1 MKRVITRPFF
11 ALIFICLISTIFA
24 QSTIKGIITDAQN
37 GESLIGANIFLATDF
52 SVGSQ
57 TDIEGQFEILTTVEN
72 GTLVVSYIGYEDQMI
87 EFKKADKFL
96 TIKMI
101 PKATLIETVVVRG
114 DKLTGQVFAV
124 EKIGKLDIY
133 LDPSSQADALKAVQS
148 NPAATTVDE
157 TANVSLRGSP
167 ASETGVFLNNV
178 PLNDVVRL
186 DQSNGVGQFSIFN
199 TSTIES
205 VNIFASNPPLEFGNA
220 TSGVVALYT
229 DDELPEKANSISLN
243 LVGVGASLSR
253 KISAKTAISTFT
265 NWNTPYLL
273 KKVNPT
279 GLEDLTTFKTL
290 DLGIYGVHQFN
301 TTWQLKF
308 FNYAIDESYRFKVR
322 FPSFDDE
329 FRQKKRRNL
338 SIINLIQQKEHTRFE
353 WNQGINFSK
362 ANYQV
367 GNLDINNQN
376 FDYFSGL
383 NYAWYPENGSIKVG
397 LNTNIHRI
405 ESAGLVP
412 LYEHGLSSE
421 FPTIPFARKAWVF
434 IPEAFL
440 YSKWTFADNFS
451 IGIGGR
457 FHPEVGNLR
466 SYNSYQLN
474 LTYTIKDN
482 HHLIASVGEY
492 HKFQLPNGEFEEVQ
506 HLFSRQ
512 YSLDYQGK
520 LKKWKWSTAIYQ
532 KDNLRG
538 NLPNLVRGAEVYTA
552 YKGSKLQWGISLAS
566 IQSTLENEEISY
578 PSEHDLSY
586 FLRTTLSY
594 KINGVWDIGAVYWQR
609 QGRYYLPVSQTIM
622 DDETNNFVP
631 IYAAQNE
638 GLRIPDYHRMDIS
651 ISRIFGLP
659 FGSAIVYA
667 NANNLLDFK
676 NVRTYNY
683 NADYSERFAEYLN
696 RRTIFFGVVL
706 NWE

>member
-1 MKRVITRPFF
+1 MKKIITRPFF
-11 ALIFICLISTIFA
+11 TLIFVCLISTLFA
-24 QSTIKGIITDAQN
+24 QKNIKGIITDAQN
-37 GESLIGANIFLATDF
+37 GETLIGANIFLATDF
-52 SVGSQ
+52 SIGSL
-57 TDIEGQFEILTTVEN
+57 TDIDGKFDILTTVES
-72 GTLVVSYIGYEDQMI
+72 GTLVISYIGYEDQMF
-87 EFKKADKFL
+87 EFKKADKLL

-101 PKATLIETVVVRG
+101 PKATLIETVVVKG

-205 VNIFASNPPLEFGNA
+205 VSVFASNPPLEFGNA

-253 KISAKTAISTFT
+253 KIGTKTAVSTFT

-290 DLGIYGVHQFN
+290 DFGMYGVHQFN
-301 TTWQLKF
+301 ATWQLKF
-308 FNYAIDESYRFKVR
+308 FNYAINESYRFKVR

-338 SIINLIQQKEHTRFE
+338 SIINLIQQKENTRFE

-362 ANYQV
+362 ANYQI
-367 GNLDINNQN
+367 GNLDIHNQN

-397 LNTNIHRI
+397 LNANIHQI
-405 ESAGLVP
+405 NSNGFVP
-412 LYEHGLSSE
+412 LYDNGFSAE
-421 FPTIPFARKAWVF
+421 FPTIPFATKQWLF

-440 YSKWTFADNFS
+440 YTKWTFADNFA
-451 IGIGGR
+451 IGVGGR
-457 FHPEVGNLR
+457 FHPKIDDLDA
-466 SYNSYQLN
+466 YNSYQLN
-474 LTYTIKDN
+474 LAYTIKNN

-492 HKFQLPNGEFEEVQ
+492 HKFQLPNGEFDEVQ

-532 KDNLRG
+532 KDNL
-538 NLPNLVRGAEVYTA
+538 PNSVRGAEVYTA
-552 YKGSKLQWGISLAS
+552 YQGSKLQWGISLAS

-594 KINGVWDIGAVYWQR
+594 KINGIWDIGLVYWQR
-609 QGRYYLPVSQTIM
+609 QGRYYLPVSQAIL
-622 DDETNNFVP
+622 DEQTNNYVP
-631 IYAAQNE
+631 IYVAQNE
-638 GLRIPDYHRMDIS
+638 GFRIPDYHRMDIS

-676 NVRTYNY
+676 NVRDYNY
-683 NADYSERFAEYLN
+683 NVDYSQRFEEYLN